1 MTLHARTAEQL
12 YGGSADWSAIARLK
26 EAVTSIP
33 VLGNGDIWEAADAV
47 AMVEATGCDGV
58 VVGRGCLGRPW
69 LFRDLE
75 AVFTGKPVPPP
86 PTLGEVGQ
94 MMARHVTLLAARFGD
109 RYATHTFRRHVAWYL
124 QGFEVGRPLRN
135 RLTAARNTEEL
146 LAGLA
151 DLPADVP
158 FPRHVL
164 RTPRGHTHGPRPV
177 RLPHGYLTQRTGGPL
192 PAGAGAP
199 VSGG

>member
-1 MTLHARTAEQL
+1 
-12 YGGSADWSAIARLK
+12 
-26 EAVTSIP
+26 
-33 VLGNGDIWEAADAV
+33 
-47 AMVEATGCDGV
+47 
-58 VVGRGCLGRPW
+58 
-69 LFRDLE
+69 
-75 AVFTGKPVPPP
+75 
-86 PTLGEVGQ
+86 

-192 PAGAGAP
+192 PAGAGTP